1 MYSRVLVVRNS
12 RNIFSENADLGLIAI
27 GVTIVL
33 IAGGFD
39 LSVGAVY
46 ALGAVIAGKLALG
59 GTAVPVAILAACAA
73 GAFVG
78 LINGFL
84 INKLYINAFIA
95 TLGTSS
101 VVSAFAYLYSHSQEM
116 LLTQVPGFVALGQNR
131 IIGIPWSVVLLAL
144 AFVIGGVMLHRTV
157 LGRAYYAIGGN
168 RVACQLAGMRVTL
181 LSGSTYVISGFCAA
195 LAGVVVA
202 SSTGAAQANLGGNI
216 ALEAFAVVI
225 VGGTSLWG
233 GEGAMWRTLV
243 GLLILGSLGNL
254 FDSLAMSQEAQLF
267 AQGTI
272 LIAAVGVDAWS
283 RRRAGN

>member
-1 MYSRVLVVRNS
+1 M
-12 RNIFSENADLGLIAI
+12 I
-27 GVTIVL
+27 
-33 IAGGFD
+33 
-39 LSVGAVY
+39 
-46 ALGAVIAGKLALG
+46 
-59 GTAVPVAILAACAA
+59 AACAA

-78 LINGFL
+78 LVNGFL

-101 VVSAFAYLYSHSQEM
+101 LVSAFAYLYSHSQEM
-116 LLTQVPGFVALGQNR
+116 LLTQIPSFVVLGQNR
-131 IIGIPWSVVLLAL
+131 ILGIPWSVLLLAI
-144 AFVIGGVMLHRTV
+144 AFVVAGVVLHRTV
-157 LGRAYYAIGGN
+157 LGRAFYAIGGN

-181 LSGSTYVISGFCAA
+181 LSGSTYVISGFFAA
-195 LAGVVVA
+195 LAGVVIA

-216 ALEAFAVVI
+216 ALEAFAIVI

-272 LIAAVGVDAWS
+272 LIVAVGVDAWS